1 MQKFIDLLK
10 SNPKKAILVL
20 IVLLVYAVGSYF
32 ITGCAFH
39 LSGADNITGFVR
51 PLELEQ

>member
-39 LSGADNITGFVR
+39 LSGADNVTGSIK
-51 PLELEQ
+51 PLELTE